1 MARGSRLA
9 EFDSTQLLRLIYFAS
24 LQHEKGKCLAP
35 KIKSKFS
42 ELRIN
47 RDIHTGNTG
56 FFGINLLCSHE
67 DRRFLRCDHL
77 ITNAVPFFFEILKQ
91 RNIS

>member
-9 EFDSTQLLRLIYFAS
+9 EFDSMQLLRLIYFAS
-24 LQHEKGKCLAP
+24 LQHEKGECFAP
-35 KIKSKFS
+35 KIKCKFS

-47 RDIHTGNTG
+47 RDIHTGTTG
-56 FFGINLLCSHE
+56 FVGINLLCSHE

-77 ITNAVPFFFEILKQ
+77 ITNAVFFL
-91 RNIS
+91 